1 MKKLIDYVL
10 GLTTTGKSTRT
21 RGKIVPQT
29 PATTS
34 KTIMNPNFTGLPMI
48 TPKFDPATPLT
59 RTAMRTQRADEKFLV
74 SMNGSPVY
82 VAKGKSKT
90 KDNFIPVPLGD
101 GKTMVVPANNPAIK
115 PLLDKLVKECMGI
128 MNKEKS

>member
-1 MKKLIDYVL
+1 MEIAIKNLRETLIFFS

-21 RGKIVPQT
+21 RGKIVTQT
-29 PATTS
+29 PATS
-34 KTIMNPNFTGLPMI
+34 KNIINPNFSGFPMI

-90 KDNFIPVPLGD
+90 KDNFIPVPLG
-101 GKTMVVPANNPAIK
+101 NY
-115 PLLDKLVKECMGI
+115 
-128 MNKEKS
+128 